1 MIARGDSC
9 NGLGARRGV
18 QSPERLLGLSQQIA
32 LRSDQLLRDLQ
43 QPDRFRVGHLLRIDL
58 QPFILHACHPAAET
72 ATKHLN
78 ESLPTWGLVKVGYIV
93 AAGAK
98 SYQCCAAAAHVF
110 YSSFVSSGR
119 VITTV
124 L

>member
-1 MIARGDSC
+1 
-9 NGLGARRGV
+9 LGARRRV
-18 QSPERLLGLSQQIA
+18 QSPERLLGLSQQIT

-43 QPDRFRVGHLLRIDL
+43 QPDRFRVGHLLRLDL
-58 QPFILHACHPAAET
+58 QPLVLHACHPAAEST
-72 ATKHLN
+72 AEHLN
-78 ESLPTWGLVKVGYIV
+78 ESHPARGLVKVGYIV
-93 AAGAK
+93 AAGAE

-110 YSSFVSSGR
+110 YSSFMSSGR